1 MVKPRRDKQ
10 IRYRVKEYLH
20 FGKAERNAILI
31 VVFLTIV
38 LAFIPR
44 IHARF
49 MQPELV
55 SDPAFIREAEAFL
68 AKQQE
73 DELKEPAFD
82 YSRPD
87 HSALSARFSPF
98 PFDPN
103 TLDAA
108 GWQRL
113 GFSSRQAA
121 AVVRYRDKGA
131 VFRNKEDLKKLFV
144 VDDDIYEI
152 LEPYVRINSVE
163 TAITTTGKDEVA
175 AKFRPLDESRLV
187 ELNSADSAG
196 LTRVRGIGPAFARR
210 IIRYREKLGGF
221 SGPDQLGEVYGL
233 DSSRL
238 VLIKQGVFADS
249 DLVRKLNIN
258 VAGMQEL
265 RDHPYIDY
273 YIAKAIIDR
282 RIRKG
287 PFSSA
292 SQLREIPLI
301 YEELYE
307 RLNPYISVE

>member
-1 MVKPRRDKQ
+1 VKPRKDKQ
-10 IRYRVKEYLH
+10 FRYRVKEYLH

-31 VVFLTIV
+31 VVFLTII

-49 MQPELV
+49 MKPEPV
-55 SDPAFIREAEAFL
+55 SDPAFSREAEAFL
-68 AKQQE
+68 AMRQE
-73 DELKEPAFD
+73 DEPKKQSFD
-82 YSRPD
+82 YNRPD

-108 GWQRL
+108 GWQQL

-121 AVVRYRDKGA
+121 AVVRYRDNGA
-131 VFRNKEDLKKLFV
+131 VFRKKEDLKKLFV

-152 LEPYVRINSVE
+152 LEPYVQIKAGE
-163 TAITTTGKDEVA
+163 TAMPANGNNETIPKT
-175 AKFRPLDESRLV
+175 RPVDESRLV

-210 IIRYREKLGGF
+210 IVRYREKLGGF
-221 SGPDQLGEVYGL
+221 SGPDQLGEVYGM

-249 DLVRKLNIN
+249 DLVQKLNIN
-258 VAGMQEL
+258 TAGMQEL

-287 PFSSA
+287 PFSSP
-292 SQLREIPLI
+292 SQLKEIPLI
-301 YEELYE
+301 YEELFE
-307 RLNPYISVE
+307 KLNPYIAVE